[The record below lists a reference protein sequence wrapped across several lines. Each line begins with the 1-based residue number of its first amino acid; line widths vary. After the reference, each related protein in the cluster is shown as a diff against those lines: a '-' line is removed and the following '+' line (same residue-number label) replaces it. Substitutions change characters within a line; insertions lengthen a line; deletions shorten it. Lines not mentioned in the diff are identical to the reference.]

1 MKMKEK
7 IAAIMIFCICIAIL
21 IGAQMKRDSIITP
34 ENTILGLIKAAEK
47 NNTSGYLAYF
57 CDELKANLEDQSE
70 KMGEGVFN
78 QIMVKNYANLMGI
91 AISDQREIST
101 NLIHL
106 TVEFVF
112 DGYDEIKSYLFKKT
126 TDGWKIKMII
136 NGQDAG

>member
-136 NGQDAG
+136 NAHDAG